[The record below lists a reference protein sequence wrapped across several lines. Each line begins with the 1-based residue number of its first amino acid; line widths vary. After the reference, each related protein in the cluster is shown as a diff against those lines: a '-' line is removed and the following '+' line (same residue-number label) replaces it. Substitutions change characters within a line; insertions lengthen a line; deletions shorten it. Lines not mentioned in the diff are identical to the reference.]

1 MAKKE
6 RKYKTEP
13 KKDPILAM
21 LLSFFIVG
29 LGQIYCGEI
38 GRGIVLFLLEVLVCI
53 PLCMV
58 GIGFLL
64 VPALKIY
71 ASYDAYKIAE
81 NSMRIVKEC

>member
-1 MAKKE
+1 MEEEKCNCKVSKKE
-6 RKYKTEP
+6 
-13 KKDPILAM
+13 PILAM

-29 LGQIYCGEI
+29 LGQIYCGRL
-38 GRGIVLFLLEVLVCI
+38 GRGIGLFLLEVLVCI

-71 ASYDAYKIAE
+71 AAYDAYKIAE
-81 NSMRIVKEC
+81 NMKIVEEC